1 MVKYKDEIYETTY
14 LFRERSWPQSCSI
27 EFQARA
33 FQGPHDE
40 EPVLMKFKGSFRR
53 KMADSR
59 VIKIVGN
66 IYEVPQ
72 KGLWRKGRTGRKVG
86 TFVARRRL
94 TKREAREE
102 EFMEDECDEED
113 ELFEDANGDD
123 YDEEE
128 IYSEEDE
135 YDA

>member
-1 MVKYKDEIYETTY
+1 VVKYKEEIYETTY
-14 LFRERSWPQSCSI
+14 LFRERSWPQSCTI
-27 EFQARA
+27 EFEARA
-33 FQGPHDE
+33 FQGPQDE

-72 KGLWRKGRTGRKVG
+72 KGLWQKGRTGRKVG

-94 TKREAREE
+94 TKRETREE
-102 EFMEDECDEED
+102 FEEEEYDENYNLEDEYDTEG
-113 ELFEDANGDD
+113 FE
-123 YDEEE
+123 
-128 IYSEEDE
+128 EEDE
-135 YDA
+135 YDEE